1 MIPLGLTGKHST
13 LWLPLHLSAPE
24 TSLVLLSSDFPFF
37 PEPYQTCTSAS
48 NLATRSPAPPVQSS
62 EELNPSKCLCL
73 LFKTRDNSYLP
84 ATQGCYE
91 GKSEITF
98 IKVAFNCQAP
108 KKHKLSLT
116 TFTWRLRRFN
126 NISFTNIS
134 LQHLTHAGI

>member
-1 MIPLGLTGKHST
+1 MRQT
-13 LWLPLHLSAPE
+13 LNTVATSIYLSVPE
-24 TSLVLLSSDFPFF
+24 TSLFLLSSESPFF
-37 PEPYQTCTSAS
+37 PEPNQTRTSAS
-48 NLATRSPAPPVQSS
+48 NRATSTPAPPVQSS
-62 EELNPSKCLCL
+62 MELNPSKRLCL
-73 LFKTRDNSYLP
+73 LFETRDNSYLP

-98 IKVAFNCQAP
+98 IKVAFKCQAP

-126 NISFTNIS
+126 NISFTNIR